1 MLIFS
6 LMSIQDD
13 ISHLHQKYLLHN
25 PCLQTHQ
32 KYLYLIFQKYLLE
45 CLIYLCVTF
54 PLQILQLPFQQ
65 LNLSEN
71 QLLELMILLLR
82 EKIFFD
88 QHIFFEENFQMYK
101 PYLSYPRLIVSHL
114 LKNLVDYH

>member
-1 MLIFS
+1 MWKFF

-13 ISHLHQKYLLHN
+13 ISHLHQKCLLHN
-25 PCLQTHQ
+25 PYLQTHQ
-32 KYLYLIFQKYLLE
+32 KYLYLIFQKYLQE
-45 CLIYLCVTF
+45 CLICLCVTF

-71 QLLELMILLLR
+71 QLLELMIHLLR
-82 EKIFFD
+82 VKIFFD

-101 PYLSYPRLIVSHL
+101 LCLDCSILIIFHF
-114 LKNLVDYH
+114 LKN